1 MPGYVTSGLGDNT
14 SHDVKPDF
22 ESGRAYYWMKQ
33 VKAAKKAGTK
43 LPYKK
48 RKGLAE
54 ESFFKQVDARL
65 SRETFTVGI
74 SFDENGKIIR

>member
-1 MPGYVTSGLGDNT
+1 MTAYVTSGLGDNT
-14 SHDVKPDF
+14 SRDVKPDF

-33 VKAAKKAGTK
+33 VKAARRVGAR

-65 SRETFTVGI
+65 SRETFNVGI
-74 SFDENGKIIR
+74 SFDKDGKIIR